1 MLKCKIYL
9 HVTIPSWYEVFLKIQ
24 IPSLEL
30 ICSIADIGQ
39 SILNGILDNTYGHPN
54 INFLEMGSIS
64 SKFVK
69 QQMCTSFTEGFFF
82 DNTKTGKWEGM
93 DLEGYDVVIYIYI
106 YIYKHLS
113 KYINFNSNDNDSF
126 ELVLVG

>member
-1 MLKCKIYL
+1 
-9 HVTIPSWYEVFLKIQ
+9 
-24 IPSLEL
+24 
-30 ICSIADIGQ
+30 
-39 SILNGILDNTYGHPN
+39 
-54 INFLEMGSIS
+54 MGSIG

-69 QQMCTSFTEGFFF
+69 QQMCTSFTKDFFF

-93 DLEGYDVVIYIYI
+93 DWEGYDVVIYIYI

-113 KYINFNSNDNDSF
+113 IYINFNSNDNDSF